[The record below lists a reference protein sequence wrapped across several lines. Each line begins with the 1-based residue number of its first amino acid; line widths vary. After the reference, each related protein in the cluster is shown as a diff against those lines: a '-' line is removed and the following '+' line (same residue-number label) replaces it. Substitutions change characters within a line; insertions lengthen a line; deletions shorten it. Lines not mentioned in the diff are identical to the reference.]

1 MAAVKTAT
9 YHFDLP
15 TTFCFKLLIFPFQ
28 PVVDNLPQFCLDKEY
43 STKLV
48 HTMSNNGNKNGALI
62 KFVVPIELKEEL
74 RQLSYE
80 RNITLSS
87 LLRLIASDYIK
98 RNRQT

>member
-1 MAAVKTAT
+1 
-9 YHFDLP
+9 
-15 TTFCFKLLIFPFQ
+15 
-28 PVVDNLPQFCLDKEY
+28 
-43 STKLV
+43 
-48 HTMSNNGNKNGALI
+48 MSNNGNKNGALI

-98 RNRQT
+98 RNR